1 MNEQIFCLYGLAAAF
16 LVWGALGL
24 RFALSVLV
32 ANIVLAFILFG
43 LGPALGDNNL
53 IYVLMLLYP
62 LYWGLV
68 FAAFRFLDRPDM
80 PSISVPLRFGLGCV
94 TALGL
99 VLWAHWGFLAREG
112 NLFRITYL
120 VEPKERAVQLE
131 DFLKSSGRERVCD
144 DSYATLMRLAVK
156 TGDADVVE
164 VFFSAFSVCNGAAE
178 TVSDTVKPLIDN
190 GDAALLK
197 FLLQCGLR
205 PDTEVFGHDYA
216 NGTALA
222 YAAVIAK
229 QPELVRLIAD
239 SAPDKARGLKYR
251 NNMLEA
257 LKEQNNKEML
267 SVLDQLGIQ

>member
-1 MNEQIFCLYGLAAAF
+1 MNAQTFCLYGLAAAF

-24 RFALSVLV
+24 RFALSVLA

-43 LGPALGDNNL
+43 LGPALGNENL
-53 IYVLMLLYP
+53 LYALMLLYP
-62 LYWGLV
+62 LYWGLA
-68 FAAFRFLDRPDM
+68 FAAFRFLDQPDL
-80 PSISVPLRFGLGCV
+80 PSLSVPLRFGLGCV

-99 VLWAHWGFLAREG
+99 VMWAHWGFLAREG

-120 VEPKERAVQLE
+120 VEPKERAVQLA
-131 DFLKSSGRERVCD
+131 DFLKFAGRERVCD
-144 DSYATLMRLAVK
+144 DSYATLMQLAAK
-156 TGDADVVE
+156 AGDKEVVE
-164 VFFSAFSVCNGAAE
+164 VLFDSFSDCNGAAE

-190 GDAALLK
+190 GDAASLE
-197 FLLQCGLR
+197 FLLQCGLE

-229 QPELVRLIAD
+229 QPELVRLIAA

-251 NNMLEA
+251 DNMLEA
-257 LKEQNNKEML
+257 LKEQGNKEML
-267 SVLDQLGIQ
+267 SVLEQAGIR

>member
-1 MNEQIFCLYGLAAAF
+1 MNEQTFCLYGLAAAF

-24 RFALSVLV
+24 RFALSVLA

-43 LGPALGDNNL
+43 LGPVLGNENPL
-53 IYVLMLLYP
+53 YALMLLYP
-62 LYWGLV
+62 LYWGLA
-68 FAAFRFLDRPDM
+68 FAAFRFLDRPGW
-80 PSISVPLRFGLGCV
+80 PSMSVPLRFGLGCV

-99 VLWAHWGFLAREG
+99 VMWAHWGFLAREG
-112 NLFRITYL
+112 NLFRITYF
-120 VEPKERAVQLE
+120 VEPRERAAQLA
-131 DFLKSSGRERVCD
+131 DFLKSSGRERVCG

-156 TGDADVVE
+156 AGDVDVVE
-164 VFFSAFSVCNGAAE
+164 VLFSAFSVCNGAAE

-190 GDAALLK
+190 GVAALLK
-197 FLLQCGLR
+197 FLLQCGLA

-229 QPELVRLIAD
+229 QPELVRLIAA

-251 NNMLEA
+251 DTMLEA
-257 LKEQNNKEML
+257 LKERNNKEML
-267 SVLDQLGIQ
+267 SVLEQAGIR

>member
-1 MNEQIFCLYGLAAAF
+1 MNEQTFCLYGLAAAF

-43 LGPALGDNNL
+43 LGPVLGDNNL
-53 IYVLMLLYP
+53 LYVLMLLYP
-62 LYWGLV
+62 LYWGLA

-156 TGDADVVE
+156 AGDVDVVE
-164 VFFSAFSVCNGAAE
+164 VLFSAFSVCNGAAE

-197 FLLQCGLR
+197 FLLQCGLE

-251 NNMLEA
+251 DNMLEA
-257 LKEQNNKEML
+257 LKEQGNKEML